1 MVELKLR
8 RLKAT
13 TGQERSY
20 TVMGL
25 SEHLESSHTTLG
37 HSDQIIS
44 SRCVPSLIFSISVF
58 RQTSEAPRES
68 LTEVTL
74 NRYNTH
80 SPLHTNSALLTNSP
94 SHPPAAAS
102 MAPSTTTSA
111 AASFFAR

>member
-1 MVELKLR
+1 MEELKLR

-13 TGQERSY
+13 AEQGSY
-20 TVMGL
+20 TVMTVRTFGVIK
-25 SEHLESSHTTLG
+25 HNLG
-37 HSDQIIS
+37 
-44 SRCVPSLIFSISVF
+44 SLRPDYFITFCSIFTFSISVF

-74 NRYNTH
+74 IRYNTH
-80 SPLHTNSALLTNSP
+80 SPLHTNSASFTNSP

-102 MAPSTTTSA
+102 NAPSTTTSA